1 MNTNLL
7 SYSQA
12 LIELA
17 NNDHKILD
25 EFYNQLIKLQDILN
39 SSKEFT
45 DFINNYTNNKTQRK
59 NFTASVLKEIGFD
72 QVVIYW
78 TWIIIDNNL
87 TISLSN
93 IIQDF
98 IKRYDEINKNTKAT
112 IYTAKPLTIEQ
123 IDSISKKITSITKQK
138 TTFKSVVDKK
148 YIGGIKLEIGTKVF
162 DNTISTK
169 LETIINAL
177 KAKGDINV

>member
-1 MNTNLL
+1 MPQDIFIKVL
-7 SYSQA
+7 
-12 LIELA
+12 
-17 NNDHKILD
+17 NDD
-25 EFYNQLIKLQDILN
+25 EFELNGFGIKNI
-39 SSKEFT
+39 S
-45 DFINNYTNNKTQRK
+45 RK
-59 NFTASVLKEIGFD
+59 HFTASNGQL
-72 QVVIYW
+72 
-78 TWIIIDNNL
+78 IIKIKYA
-87 TISLSN
+87 
-93 IIQDF
+93 IQ
-98 IKRYDEINKNTKAT
+98 
-112 IYTAKPLTIEQ
+112 Q